1 MPLDPTPLRNA
12 VQRLREGLARHR
24 AEPADEHIRDGLSHR
39 MLRRRLAEDAASPDA
54 VAATAFAE
62 LIRAGN
68 EAGLVRGAWPAWQ
81 RFREMRARTSRTCD
95 AGTAAEVAAAI
106 PEFLAEAEHLLA
118 ALERRG

>member
-12 VQRLREGLARHR
+12 VQRLREGLARNR
-24 AEPADEHIRDGLSHR
+24 AEPADE
-39 MLRRRLAEDAASPDA
+39 AASPDT
-54 VAATAFAE
+54 VAAMAFAE

-68 EAGLVRGAWPAWQ
+68 EAGLVRGAWPAWR
-81 RFREMRARTSRTCD
+81 RFREMRARTSHTYD